1 MTLLTTVVCIT
12 PITSSQSL
20 GGRTKNTRLEYSHG
34 PVGWNVYRTIATVDS
49 LVTTGL
55 YFFFAPGKDRG
66 LTLSSNKKIRLH
78 YRKLTSQQKK
88 YETHK
93 NNG

>member
-66 LTLSSNKKIRLH
+66 LTLSSNKKNS
-78 YRKLTSQQKK
+78 TSLQETNKPTKK
-88 YETHK
+88 V
-93 NNG
+93 